1 MKILINFLQIVL
13 IILLA
18 TSCSKYDDNT
28 GLNLQSK
35 NKRLVGEWELVYF
48 KKNNANG
55 IEETVENGIYTNSN
69 ANIQSDYSYSQTIIF
84 YENGYFQSERVLEDF
99 SDTALIANTWSWMDG
114 ASKKEMIRFSAGN
127 VLGPTD
133 TYIIKKLT
141 KSELNLEFDYSYNYT
156 STTETGFSG
165 EFRFKKK

>member
-1 MKILINFLQIVL
+1 MDQKKILFLGI

-35 NKRLVGEWELVYF
+35 KKRLVGEWELVYF
-48 KKNNANG
+48 KKNYVNG
-55 IEETVENGIYTNSN
+55 NEEIVENGIYNNSN
-69 ANIQSDYSYSQTIIF
+69 TNIQSGYPYTQTIIF
-84 YENGYFQSERVLEDF
+84 NEDGCFESERILEDF
-99 SDTALIANTWSWMDG
+99 SDTALLANTWSWMDG
-114 ASKKEMIRFSAGN
+114 ASKKEMIRINAGN

-156 STTETGFSG
+156 STTQTGLSG

>member
-1 MKILINFLQIVL
+1 MDQKKILFLGI

-35 NKRLVGEWELVYF
+35 NKRLLGEWELVYF
-48 KKNNANG
+48 KKNYANG
-55 IEETVENGIYTNSN
+55 IEEIVENGIYNNSN
-69 ANIQSDYSYSQTIIF
+69 ANIQSGYPYTQTIIF
-84 YENGYFQSERVLEDF
+84 NEDGYFESERILEDF
-99 SDTALIANTWSWMDG
+99 SDTALLANTWSWMDG
-114 ASKKEMIRFSAGN
+114 ASKKEMIRINAGN

-156 STTETGFSG
+156 STTQTGLSG